1 MRPLCAAAAVLLL
14 LILLM
19 QMRLGVRAEY
29 RAGGLTA
36 WVRLGAFRLR
46 IFPWKREKKTSKGR
60 PAEERA
66 RRTEPDRSLAQR
78 AGGALDYAR
87 AFLPIAL
94 EAGGQFRR
102 KLRVDKLE
110 LELTVSASDPAD
122 AALRYGQANA
132 ALGCAWGALLA
143 AFDVKDGRA
152 AAKLDLEAG
161 GCTLYALVS
170 LSLKLG
176 QMLRL
181 GAYFG
186 VKALRALLAVR
197 RRRREDMQRKAA

>member
-1 MRPLCAAAAVLLL
+1 MAPSACGYFPGNGRKKP
-14 LILLM
+14 
-19 QMRLGVRAEY
+19 QKEGRRRREH
-29 RAGGLTA
+29 GGRSRT
-36 WVRLGAFRLR
+36 G
-46 IFPWKREKKTSKGR
+46 PWPSGR
-60 PAEERA
+60 
-66 RRTEPDRSLAQR
+66 
-78 AGGALDYAR
+78 GGALDYAR